1 MSFFV
6 FLTGFFTGFALAS
19 SAMAQ
24 QPALAQLYPAAPP
37 AGSSFVRVVNPLQE
51 SVKFSLSGM
60 DESKPISAH
69 GNIASSYKIVNPDKP
84 LQIGVNGKVLPDAI
98 AIEPNKFLTLVLGR
112 NGETFKVTVIP
123 DATQGNNALKADLR
137 AYNLTSGCVSTII
150 ANKETKVFTDIP
162 VGGSSRRM
170 VNPISVEFVAQCG
183 KTMSEPLAAPP
194 LQPGSRYSLFV
205 TGNET
210 NLALTGKTD
219 TVD

>member
-1 MSFFV
+1 MNFFV
-6 FLTGFFTGFALAS
+6 FLTGFMTFFALTVPAF
-19 SAMAQ
+19 AQ

-51 SVKFSLSGM
+51 SVSLSISGLE
-60 DESKPISAH
+60 ESKPISAH
-69 GNIASSYKIVNPDKP
+69 GNIASSYKIVNPSKP

-98 AIEPNKFLTLVLGR
+98 TLEPNKFLTLVLGR
-112 NGETFKVTVIP
+112 DGENFKVTVIP

-137 AYNLTSGCVSTII
+137 AYNLASGCVSTII
-150 ANKETKVFTDIP
+150 ANKNTKVFTDIP
-162 VGGSSRRM
+162 VGGSSRRQ

-194 LQPGSRYSLFV
+194 LQAGSRYSLFV
-205 TGNET
+205 TGSEAK
-210 NLALTGKTD
+210 LALTGKID